1 MTPRRLRSSRRALE
15 SSAIRSASETSP
27 PVRTAWETSA
37 AFLATLDAV
46 RSVRVS
52 TRTGHDTV
60 SSNVAGAVTT
70 TSDHPPE
77 NTVLSIRWV
86 LFDLDNTLLDRD
98 AGFLRFCREL
108 YHTSGV
114 MSGTHSEEEAVTLMA
129 EFDAAGMRSRQNFF
143 DDVIRRWPGVFS
155 SVSQAIDV
163 YLASYPEMLI
173 LEPRTR
179 ALLEDLQ
186 EAGIPTAIVTNG
198 GTTMQNSKIDA
209 SGLRG
214 LVDAVVISEEA
225 GVAKPDPRI
234 FERAVATI
242 GAVTEETLFVG
253 DNPEADILGAKGM
266 GFGSAWLH
274 LGRDWEYAEERPDHI
289 LDDVS
294 DVRAIVFPDGR

>member
-1 MTPRRLRSSRRALE
+1 M
-15 SSAIRSASETSP
+15 
-27 PVRTAWETSA
+27 
-37 AFLATLDAV
+37 
-46 RSVRVS
+46 
-52 TRTGHDTV
+52 
-60 SSNVAGAVTT
+60 TT

-77 NTVLSIRWV
+77 STILSIRWV

-98 AGFLRFCREL
+98 GGFLRFCQEL
-108 YHTSGV
+108 YHTGGV
-114 MSGTHSEEEAVTLMA
+114 MSDTHSEEEAVALMA
-129 EFDAAGMRSRQNFF
+129 EFDVAGMRSRQDFF
-143 DDVIRRWPGVFS
+143 DDVIRQWPGMFS
-155 SVSQAIDV
+155 GVSQAIDV

-214 LVDAVVISEEA
+214 LVDAVIISEEA

-234 FERAVATI
+234 FERAVAAI

-253 DNPEADILGAKGM
+253 DSPESDILGAKGM
-266 GFGSAWLH
+266 VIRSAWLH
-274 LGRDWEYAEERPDHI
+274 RGREWGYAEERPDHV

-294 DVRAIVFPDGR
+294 DVRAIVFPEGG